1 MTMIKITFDSIE
13 EAMVALNAVKQFR
26 LAKDDFADE
35 DYNFEP
41 SENGVNIDE
50 TPVSN
55 SVNSVST
62 TTIDATAI
70 QGIIDGLVDMDED
83 ELEDMFGEGNN
94 KPYRVLKN
102 FDFEVIKDKLGNQ
115 AMPSREIEADLDD
128 VKSAISVII
137 KDVSVGGLS
146 HAQFNYMFDVKTSKV
161 LFKRYKLDEIVK
173 ILKDNDII

>member
-1 MTMIKITFDSIE
+1 MTMIKITFESIE

-26 LAKDDFADE
+26 LAKDDFAEE

-41 SENGVNIDE
+41 SENGGNIDE

-55 SVNSVST
+55 SVST
-62 TTIDATAI
+62 LTIDTTAI

-83 ELEDMFGEGNN
+83 ELEEMFGEGNN

-102 FDFEVIKDKLGNQ
+102 FDFDVIKDKLGNQ

-128 VKSAISVII
+128 VKAAINVII

-146 HAQFNYMFDVKTSKV
+146 HAQFNDMFDCKTSKV
-161 LFKRYKLDEIVK
+161 LFKRYKLDEIVR